1 MCGCEALHRR
11 DWGRLLVLIFAK
23 TVAVIQIENVLVS
36 DEVVEAQF
44 VCDLHKCKGGCCEDG
59 DAGAPLA
66 KEEKKI
72 LDDNFEA
79 VKPYLTK
86 EGLQEIE
93 RKGKYV
99 YDKEFGWVTPTV
111 EGKICAYGLRDRQG
125 IIKCAI
131 EQAYND
137 GKLNWKKPISCHL
150 YPIRIVEARH
160 YTYVNYEPRE
170 VLCNPACTLGKKL
183 KLPVYKFL
191 KEALVRKFGED
202 FYGALEQVAV
212 EHFDEVKK

>member
-1 MCGCEALHRR
+1 MIA
-11 DWGRLLVLIFAK
+11 
-23 TVAVIQIENVLVS
+23 IENVLIS

-66 KEEKKI
+66 KEEKKT

-86 EGLQEIE
+86 EGLEAVEQ
-93 RKGKYV
+93 RGKYV

-111 EGKICAYGLRDRQG
+111 EGKICAYGYRDRQG

-137 GKLNWKKPISCHL
+137 GKSDWKKPISCHL
-150 YPIRIVEARH
+150 YPIRIVDAKH
-160 YTYVNYEPRE
+160 YVYVNYEPRE
-170 VLCNPACTLGKKL
+170 VLCKPGCALGKKL
-183 KLPVYKFL
+183 KMPVYKFL
-191 KEALVRKFGED
+191 KEALVRKFGQE
-202 FYGALEQVAV
+202 FYNALEQVAI